1 MADSSET
8 VSDKAV
14 AAAPA
19 VTRVASI
26 NDVPVLL
33 VIRGFTFL
41 TVVMAMVV
49 GLHWYLGARLIRDA
63 GLAEPFA
70 STAWTALWASF
81 GSIFA
86 GFIGGRLLPRPMAKV
101 LQWVG
106 FTWMGAFGL
115 LVVSTALSD
124 LVLGL
129 AGRFTMV
136 DATWLAW
143 RAVVVVGVVV
153 PTLVGGF
160 FVARAPAMKR
170 VTVSITGLPEA
181 FEGYRIAQITDVHI
195 GETLTRTF
203 AAKVTQMVNS
213 LNADMVAVTG
223 DLIDGSVAKLRD
235 EVAPLAGLRGRDG
248 VFYVTG
254 NHEYYHGGSSWQA
267 EVARLG
273 MTVLHNQH
281 VVIEREGQHLV
292 IGGVP
297 DFEGGRF
304 SSLHEP
310 DGVKT
315 FAGAPPEAT
324 RILLAHQP
332 RFAKRLNGTRV
343 DLMLS
348 GHTHGGQIFPF
359 MFFVKLQQP
368 VIGGFAMLWGV
379 PTYTSNG
386 TGYWGPPFRIGPR
399 GEVTELTLIRA
410 KGASSFEEAPQP
422 PLHIG

>member
-8 VSDKAV
+8 VSDEVVSADPG
-14 AAAPA
+14 A
-19 VTRVASI
+19 TRPASI
-26 NDVPVLL
+26 NEVPVLL
-33 VIRGFTFL
+33 FIRGFAFL
-41 TVVMAMVV
+41 TVMLAVVV

-70 STAWTALWASF
+70 SAGWTGLWVCL

-86 GFIGGRLLPRPMAKV
+86 GFIGGRLLPRPIAKV
-101 LQWVG
+101 LQWIG

-115 LVVSTALSD
+115 LIASTAFSE

-129 AGRFTMV
+129 AGRFTTV
-136 DATWLAW
+136 DGTWLAW
-143 RAVVVVGVVV
+143 RAIAIVGLVV
-153 PTLVGGF
+153 PALVGGF
-160 FVARAPAMKR
+160 FVARAPAIKR
-170 VTVSITGLPEA
+170 VTVEITGLPEA

-203 AAKVTQMVNS
+203 AAHVTKTVNS
-213 LNADMVAVTG
+213 LNPDAVAVTG

-254 NHEYYHGGSSWQA
+254 NHEYYHGGSSWEA
-267 EVARLG
+267 EGARLG

-281 VVIEREGQHLV
+281 VVIERNGQKLV

-297 DFEGGRF
+297 DLEGGRF
-304 SSLHEP
+304 SAQHEP
-310 DGVKT
+310 DAART
-315 FAGAPPEAT
+315 FEGAPAGAP
-324 RILLAHQP
+324 RVLLAHQP
-332 RFAKRLNGTRV
+332 RFAKRVKDTRV

-368 VIGGFAMLWGV
+368 VIGGFATLWGV

-399 GEVTELTLIRA
+399 GEVTEVTLVRA
-410 KGASSFEEAPQP
+410 KG
-422 PLHIG
+422 

>member
-8 VSDKAV
+8 VSD
-14 AAAPA
+14 AAGASDPRATRPA
-19 VTRVASI
+19 RL

-33 VIRGFTFL
+33 FIRGFAFL
-41 TVVMAMVV
+41 TVMMAVVV

-63 GLAEPFA
+63 GLVEPFA
-70 STAWTALWASF
+70 SAGWTALWVCL

-86 GFIGGRLLPRPMAKV
+86 GAIGGRLLPRPIAKV
-101 LQWVG
+101 LQWIG

-115 LVVSTALSD
+115 LIASTAFSD

-129 AGRFTMV
+129 AGRFTTV
-136 DATWLAW
+136 DASWLVW
-143 RAVVVVGVVV
+143 RAVVVVAVVV
-153 PTLVGGF
+153 PALVGGF
-160 FVARAPAMKR
+160 FVARAPSIKR
-170 VTVSITGLPEA
+170 VTVTIAGLPEA

-203 AAKVTQMVNS
+203 AAHVTAIVNS
-213 LNADMVAVTG
+213 LNADAVAVTG

-254 NHEYYHGGSSWQA
+254 NHEYYHGGSSWEA
-267 EVARLG
+267 EGARLG

-281 VVIEREGQHLV
+281 VVIERNGQQLV

-297 DFEGGRF
+297 DVEGGRF
-304 SSLHEP
+304 SAQHEP
-310 DGVKT
+310 DAAKT
-315 FAGAPPEAT
+315 FECAPVGAP
-324 RILLAHQP
+324 RVLLAHQP
-332 RFAKRLNGTRV
+332 RFAKRVKDTRV

-368 VIGGFAMLWGV
+368 VIGGFATLWGV

-399 GEVTELTLIRA
+399 GEVTEVTLTRA
-410 KGASSFEEAPQP
+410 KG
-422 PLHIG
+422 